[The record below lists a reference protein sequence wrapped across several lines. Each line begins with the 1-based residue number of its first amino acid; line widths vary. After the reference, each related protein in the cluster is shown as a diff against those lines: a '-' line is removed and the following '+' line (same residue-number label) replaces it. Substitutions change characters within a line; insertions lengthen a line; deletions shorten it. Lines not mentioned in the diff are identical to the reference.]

1 MNINSVFKMKSS
13 GRFHTLEPFYADKE
27 LPTEFD
33 SRRAI
38 IITEDKKS
46 SYNYF
51 KDCLSIYSDVVR
63 KIEPAYGSA
72 EERESGLSAGRSKI
86 YSSIQY
92 YVSRGRGC
100 IYGAEVCWMSEKK
113 DKLLKW
119 GKSLKNGFVSRINM
133 GCLLYTPKLRNSKSI
148 EVLETSLNAVIDT
161 DSYVNMGYL
170 VLGQNV
176 QSKNEK
182 STRIGS
188 RKYILYLTWI
198 TRTGIEPNYS
208 MLGKCKI
215 LYRVLSRL
223 KVKSL
228 PSWYDEHPDI
238 PLN

>member
-1 MNINSVFKMKSS
+1 MLYELVSELPVQTEVSLSPTPIIAVPRDLSTFNVNAHANVVYVIDEDNPIFKLRNAASFFNDSCNYFIIISRRLNLDYLTVNVDSVFKMKSS

-92 YVSRGRGC
+92 
-100 IYGAEVCWMSEKK
+100 
-113 DKLLKW
+113 
-119 GKSLKNGFVSRINM
+119 
-133 GCLLYTPKLRNSKSI
+133 LR
-148 EVLETSLNAVIDT
+148 
-161 DSYVNMGYL
+161 
-170 VLGQNV
+170 
-176 QSKNEK
+176 
-182 STRIGS
+182 
-188 RKYILYLTWI
+188 
-198 TRTGIEPNYS
+198 
-208 MLGKCKI
+208 
-215 LYRVLSRL
+215 
-223 KVKSL
+223 
-228 PSWYDEHPDI
+228 
-238 PLN
+238 